1 MKKLFKKALIGM
13 MVLSLSATALAK
25 EKIYVGTNAEFPPF
39 EYLEKGEIT
48 GFDIELMN
56 EMGKVLDAEVKV
68 QDMAFDGLLPA
79 LQMKKVDV
87 VIAGMTAT
95 EERKKTVAFTQP
107 YYTASQVIIVKEGD
121 NSIKSFDDLKGKRV
135 GVMLGFTGDT
145 VVSEIEGVKV
155 ERFNA
160 AYAGIMAL
168 KADKVDAVV
177 LDSEPA
183 KNYVK
188 QNAGLKI
195 AEADAAQEE
204 YAIALRKNDKELL
217 EKIEKALAETLK
229 QDITVEELI
238 ALVLEVGKYGVAG
251 MELLDRAN
259 TKNYGDPEITKV
271 NIGVGKNPGILIS
284 GHDLKD
290 LEMLL
295 EQTQGTGVDVYTHSE
310 MLPAHYYP
318 KFKKYSNFIGNYGNA
333 WWKQQEEFE
342 SFNGPIIMTTN
353 CIVPPKESYKNRI
366 FTTGL
371 VSFEGCKHIDG
382 EVKDFSEVIEMAKRT
397 LPPKEIETGEIIGG
411 FAHNQVFQL
420 ADKIVEAI
428 KNGDIKRF
436 VVMGGCDGRSKKR
449 EYYTE
454 FAKNLPKDTVIL
466 TAGCAKYRYNKLDL
480 GMINGIPRVLD
491 AGQCNDSY
499 SLALIALKLKEVFNL
514 DDINKLPIIYNIS
527 WYEQKAVIVLLSLLY
542 LGVKNIHL
550 GPTLPGFLSP
560 NVAKVLIENF
570 NIGGIGEVEEDLER
584 FFK

>member
-1 MKKLFKKALIGM
+1 MENKMFCYQCQETAGCTGCKIVGVCGKTSDVAYLQDLLIYITKGISEILVRLREEGKEELREIDILVIENLFTTITNVNFNSEDLKDKIERTLKVKEKLLNRLENKEGLSKAALI
-13 MVLSLSATALAK
+13 
-25 EKIYVGTNAEFPPF
+25 
-39 EYLEKGEIT
+39 
-48 GFDIELMN
+48 
-56 EMGKVLDAEVKV
+56 
-68 QDMAFDGLLPA
+68 
-79 LQMKKVDV
+79 
-87 VIAGMTAT
+87 
-95 EERKKTVAFTQP
+95 
-107 YYTASQVIIVKEGD
+107 
-121 NSIKSFDDLKGKRV
+121 SIKREEFLVKIEEAGILFEKDEDKRSLKEMIVYGLKG
-135 GVMLGFTGDT
+135 L
-145 VVSEIEGVKV
+145 
-155 ERFNA
+155 A
-160 AYAGIMAL
+160 AYL
-168 KADKVDAVV
+168 KHGAV
-177 LDSEPA
+177 LKEIDDSI
-183 KNYVK
+183 N
-188 QNAGLKI
+188 LF
-195 AEADAAQEE
+195 
-204 YAIALRKNDKELL
+204 
-217 EKIEKALAETLK
+217 IEKALVETLK
-229 QDITVEELI
+229 QNLTVEELI
-238 ALVLEVGKYGVAG
+238 SLVLEVGKYGVAG

-295 EQTQGTGVDVYTHSE
+295 EQAQGTGVDVYTHSE

-382 EVKDFSEVIEMAKRT
+382 EIKDFSEVIEMAKRS

-542 LGVKNIHL
+542 LGIKNIHL

-560 NVAKVLIENF
+560 NVAKVLVENF
-570 NIGGIGEVEEDLER
+570 NIGSIGEVEEDLER
-584 FFK
+584 FFD

>member
-1 MKKLFKKALIGM
+1 MENKMFCYQCQETAGCTGCKIVGVCGKTSDVAYLQDLLIYITKGISEILVRLREEGKEELREIDILVIENLFTTITNVNFNSEDLKDKIERTLKVKEKLLNRLGNKEGLSKAALI
-13 MVLSLSATALAK
+13 
-25 EKIYVGTNAEFPPF
+25 
-39 EYLEKGEIT
+39 
-48 GFDIELMN
+48 
-56 EMGKVLDAEVKV
+56 
-68 QDMAFDGLLPA
+68 
-79 LQMKKVDV
+79 
-87 VIAGMTAT
+87 
-95 EERKKTVAFTQP
+95 
-107 YYTASQVIIVKEGD
+107 
-121 NSIKSFDDLKGKRV
+121 SIKREEFLVKIEEAGILFEKDEDKRSLKEMIVYGLKG
-135 GVMLGFTGDT
+135 L
-145 VVSEIEGVKV
+145 
-155 ERFNA
+155 A
-160 AYAGIMAL
+160 AYL
-168 KADKVDAVV
+168 KHGAV
-177 LDSEPA
+177 LNEIDDSI
-183 KNYVK
+183 N
-188 QNAGLKI
+188 LF
-195 AEADAAQEE
+195 
-204 YAIALRKNDKELL
+204 
-217 EKIEKALAETLK
+217 IEKALVETLK
-229 QDITVEELI
+229 QNLTVEELI
-238 ALVLEVGKYGVAG
+238 SLVLEVGKYGVAG

-271 NIGVGKNPGILIS
+271 NLGVGKNPGILIS

-382 EVKDFSEVIEMAKRT
+382 EIKDFSEVIEMAKRS
-397 LPPKEIETGEIIGG
+397 LPPKEIEKGEIIGG
-411 FAHNQVFQL
+411 FAYNQVFQL

-428 KNGDIKRF
+428 KNGDIKKF
-436 VVMGGCDGRSKKR
+436 IVMGGCDGRSKKR

-454 FAKNLPKDTVIL
+454 FAKNFPKDTVIL
-466 TAGCAKYRYNKLDL
+466 TVGCAKYRYNKLDL

-560 NVAKVLIENF
+560 NVAKVLVENF
-570 NIGGIGEVEEDLER
+570 NIGSIGEVEEDLER
-584 FFK
+584 FFD